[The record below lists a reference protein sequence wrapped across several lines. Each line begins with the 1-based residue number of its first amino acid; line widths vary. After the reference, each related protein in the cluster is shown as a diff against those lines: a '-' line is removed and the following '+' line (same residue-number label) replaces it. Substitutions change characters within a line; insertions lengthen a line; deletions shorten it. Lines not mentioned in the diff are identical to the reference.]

1 MLEMNIHFVGTCA
14 GTEPMPGRK
23 HASIVLESQEH
34 LYWFDAGEGC
44 SYTGHLMGLDLL
56 KTCKIV
62 ISHTHMDHVGGLG
75 NLLWNIRKLTFA
87 RKQPHAYGRV
97 DVHIPNMETW
107 QGLMMLLK
115 NTEGNFETDFALTGM
130 QVNDGLVFDD
140 GIMKVTA
147 YSNSHMDRQSP
158 DWRQAFSYEI
168 ECEGKRIIY
177 SGDLGKLEELDP
189 LLNTGRPNDA
199 LMIETG
205 HYHMDR
211 VYEYL
216 RDKEIGQIFFCHHGK
231 KIMSDPKAA
240 QERANELFG
249 KRAVITEDGMTIEW

>member
-1 MLEMNIHFVGTCA
+1 MNIHFIGTCA

-23 HASIVLESQEH
+23 HASVVLETQDR

-44 SYTGHLMGLDLL
+44 SYTAHLIGLDLL

-62 ISHTHMDHVGGLG
+62 ISHTHMDHIGGLG
-75 NLLWNIRKLTFA
+75 NLLWNIRKLTYA
-87 RKQPHAYGRV
+87 RKQPHAYGNV
-97 DVHIPNMETW
+97 DVYIPNMETW
-107 QGLMMLLK
+107 QGLMLLLK
-115 NTEGNFETDFALTGM
+115 NTEGNFVTDFTVSGM

-158 DWRQAFSYEI
+158 DWRQSFSYEI

-177 SGDLGKLEELDP
+177 SGDLGKLEDLD
-189 LLNTGRPNDA
+189 LLLTAGKPNDA

-216 RDKEIGQIFFCHHGK
+216 KDKEIRQIFFCHHGK
-231 KIMSDPKAA
+231 KIMNDPQAA
-240 QERANELFG
+240 RESANELFG
-249 KRAVITEDGMTIEW
+249 GKAVITEDGMTLSW